1 MELDRSCMDT
11 EIHTLRIL
19 FRKNSTINS
28 CFAPKY
34 VFLYGWSLKF
44 GKKYKDVL
52 PEKLKRDARTNLS

>member
-1 MELDRSCMDT
+1 MDT

-19 FRKNSTINS
+19 FRKNSTINN

-34 VFLYGWSLKF
+34 VFLCGWSLKF

-52 PEKLKRDARTNLS
+52 TEKLKRDARTNLS